1 MERMPD
7 TKENIIYAGKKT
19 EVIQLDKINADLST
33 NNTRQVFAKVPG
45 MSIWENDGSGIQA
58 GVAARGLSPNRSWEF
73 NVRQNGYDISSE
85 VFGYPETYYTPP
97 MEALKKIEVTRGA
110 ASLQFGPQFGGVINY
125 QIKKGNPN
133 KPISYETQQT
143 IGSYGLFNTYNALGG
158 TYKKFSYYGFLHHR
172 DAEGWRNNSRYSIY
186 TGYFSANYQ
195 LTKKIKI
202 EGEYTKMNYKSQQPG
217 GLTDA
222 NYAENNRQSFR
233 ERNWFSAPFN
243 VASLTF
249 IYDIS
254 PSVNLQIKSFATIAE
269 RNSVGFTK
277 SITTKDSIN
286 PITLDYNARQVDRDN
301 YKNYGAEARV
311 AVKYLLK
318 GMPTV
323 FAGGIRA
330 YSGNTKRNQLGI
342 GTTGSDFDLT
352 LTNPQYGKSL
362 EFGTTNYAIF
372 AENIFEIGKRLKIV
386 PGIRFGKQ
394 SSQFVR
400 LNFATSPEI
409 LEEAFKRLS
418 PVLR

>member
-1 MERMPD
+1 MKKYLLLSFLIILAFPAVYAQKKDSIKKFIFREVIILENKSLGEVERMPD

-195 LTKKIKI
+195 LTKKII
-202 EGEYTKMNYKSQQPG
+202 LDSIICSG
-217 GLTDA
+217 GL
-222 NYAENNRQSFR
+222 
-233 ERNWFSAPFN
+233 
-243 VASLTF
+243 
-249 IYDIS
+249 I
-254 PSVNLQIKSFATIAE
+254 
-269 RNSVGFTK
+269 
-277 SITTKDSIN
+277 IT
-286 PITLDYNARQVDRDN
+286 
-301 YKNYGAEARV
+301 
-311 AVKYLLK
+311 YLSYVT
-318 GMPTV
+318 MMYT
-323 FAGGIRA
+323 
-330 YSGNTKRNQLGI
+330 Q
-342 GTTGSDFDLT
+342 DL
-352 LTNPQYGKSL
+352 
-362 EFGTTNYAIF
+362 
-372 AENIFEIGKRLKIV
+372 
-386 PGIRFGKQ
+386 
-394 SSQFVR
+394 
-400 LNFATSPEI
+400 
-409 LEEAFKRLS
+409 
-418 PVLR
+418 